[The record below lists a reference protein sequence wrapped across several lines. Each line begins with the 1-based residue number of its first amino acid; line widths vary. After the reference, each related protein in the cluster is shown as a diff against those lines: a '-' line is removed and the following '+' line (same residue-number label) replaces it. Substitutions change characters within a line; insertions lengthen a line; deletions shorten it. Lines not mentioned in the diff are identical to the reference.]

1 MGFFIRW
8 LWSKLKF
15 ILLRVPTDLENDQ
28 DKTVITSI
36 QSFWV
41 TRPSRSDLGAIR
53 ARFWQ
58 ACGAWRKFWGLEATM
73 RQYRYE
79 FICFRTGFCFV
90 NTGCFFSMSKVI
102 CLWESLKIQNM
113 SWDWCFHF
121 TEIGPF
127 WDLVSKKFHNHSVII
142 HLWRLWRCIIAKISK
157 IHWKS
162 MIKKHQYCFANI
174 SATKAWIFMKFYVVV
189 NYYLVGLYFKFH
201 KDLCINARA
210 RVVNACTRDK
220 TYMHALKTCACA
232 SMHGS
237 S

>member
-15 ILLRVPTDLENDQ
+15 ILLRVPTDFENDQ

-41 TRPSRSDLGAIR
+41 TRPSRSDLGAIS

-90 NTGCFFSMSKVI
+90 NILVPLWHSYGFTFKLYGSQFSG
-102 CLWESLKIQNM
+102 E
-113 SWDWCFHF
+113 
-121 TEIGPF
+121 
-127 WDLVSKKFHNHSVII
+127 
-142 HLWRLWRCIIAKISK
+142 
-157 IHWKS
+157 
-162 MIKKHQYCFANI
+162 KKHLEIWC
-174 SATKAWIFMKFYVVV
+174 
-189 NYYLVGLYFKFH
+189 LVADILS
-201 KDLCINARA
+201 
-210 RVVNACTRDK
+210 K
-220 TYMHALKTCACA
+220 TPV
-232 SMHGS
+232 
-237 S
+237 